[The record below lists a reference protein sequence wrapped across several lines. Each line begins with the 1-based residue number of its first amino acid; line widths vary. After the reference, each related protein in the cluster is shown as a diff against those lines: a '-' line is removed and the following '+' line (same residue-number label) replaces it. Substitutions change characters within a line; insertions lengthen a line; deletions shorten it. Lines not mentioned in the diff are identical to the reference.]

1 MEGKNNLI
9 KNNLENVDIQQEKGR
24 QKNQKIKRCRVRVWG
39 MFSRI

>member
-9 KNNLENVDIQQEKGR
+9 KNNLENIDIQQEKDP
-24 QKNQKIKRCRVRVWG
+24 QKNQKKKRCRVRVWG